1 MEFIRYRKLWSESN
15 SISKTC
21 WVSYLEH
28 LLRVPLQMNLLDSA
42 WVEHRPEMG

>member
-28 LLRVPLQMNLLDSA
+28 LLHLPLQMYLLDSA
-42 WVEHRPEMG
+42 WVEHRLEMG